1 MITFK
6 ELQKNFIADLRK
18 RGKAT
23 ATVVAYSKDIE
34 QLLNHIEN
42 LGKTV
47 AHEVKKEDIE
57 HFLENLRK
65 TSYTPKSISR
75 KINAT
80 RTFFRYLVDVKVI
93 TEDPAQLISHP
104 KLDPKKPRI
113 LSKVEYRALRDTA
126 KTDARSASMIET
138 LLQTGVRISELANIR
153 IPDIEF
159 GDEGKPGKL
168 YVPQVE
174 TKEER
179 TIPLNNVV
187 QKVIKEYIK
196 IRPESKKDNLFI
208 TKTGNPLLIRN
219 IRATI
224 DRLFKLAGI
233 EQVKVNDLRH
243 TFVVHHLR
251 MGVNI
256 THLSRIAGHKRLS
269 TTEKYLEFVEQKIE
283 NSEKLELV
291 EL

>member
-1 MITFK
+1 MDKFK
-6 ELQKNFIADLRK
+6 GFHTNFISNLKK

-23 ATVVAYSKDIE
+23 ATVVAYSKDID
-34 QLLNHIEN
+34 QLLSHIEN
-42 LGKTV
+42 LGR
-47 AHEVKKEDIE
+47 EVISDIKKEDLE
-57 HFLENLRK
+57 HFLETLRK
-65 TSYTPKSISR
+65 TNYTPKSVSR

-80 RTFFRYLVDVKVI
+80 RTFFRYLAEEKII
-93 TEDPAQLISHP
+93 TEDPAQLITHP

-113 LSKVEYRALRDTA
+113 LSKVEYRALRDAA
-126 KTDARSASMIET
+126 KTDFRSAAMVEV

-153 IPDIEF
+153 LSDIEF
-159 GDEGKPGKL
+159 GENGKVGKMH
-168 YVPQVE
+168 VPRVE

-179 TIPLNNVV
+179 NIPLNTVS
-187 QKVIKEYIK
+187 QKAIKDYLE
-196 IRPESKKDNLFI
+196 IRPKSKKDYLFI

-224 DRLFKLAGI
+224 DRLFRLAGV

-256 THLSRIAGHKRLS
+256 THLSKIAGHKRLS
-269 TTEKYLEFVEQKIE
+269 TTEKYLEFVEQRAE
-283 NSEKLELV
+283 TSEKLELV

>member
-1 MITFK
+1 MESFK
-6 ELQKNFIADLRK
+6 ALHVNFISNLK
-18 RGKAT
+18 KQGKTT
-23 ATVVAYSKDIE
+23 ATVTAYSKDIE
-34 QLLNHIEN
+34 QLLSHVEN
-42 LGKTV
+42 LGKT
-47 AHEVKKEDIE
+47 AIPTVKKEDLE
-57 HFLENLRK
+57 HFLETLRK
-65 TSYTPKSISR
+65 TNYAPKSISR

-80 RTFFRYLVDVKVI
+80 RTFFKFLAVEKVI
-93 TEDPAQLISHP
+93 AEDPSQLISHP
-104 KLDPKKPRI
+104 KIDPKKPRI
-113 LSKVEYRALRDTA
+113 LSKMEYRALRDAA
-126 KTDARSASMIET
+126 KDDARSAAMVEV

-153 IPDIEF
+153 LQDIDF
-159 GDEGKPGKL
+159 GENGKVGKL

-179 TIPLNNVV
+179 TIPLNSAV
-187 QKVIKEYIK
+187 QRAIKAYMGV
-196 IRPESKKDNLFI
+196 RPQSKRDYLLI

-224 DRLFKLAGI
+224 DRLFRLAGV
-233 EQVKVNDLRH
+233 ENTKVNDLRH

-256 THLSRIAGHKRLS
+256 AHLSKIAGHKRLS
-269 TTEKYLEFVEQKIE
+269 TTEKYLEFVDQKLE

>member
-1 MITFK
+1 MNKFDSFHA
-6 ELQKNFIADLRK
+6 NFIDILKK

-23 ATVVAYSKDIE
+23 ATVIAYSKDIE
-34 QLLNHIEN
+34 QLLSHVEN
-42 LGKTV
+42 LGKEVIT
-47 AHEVKKEDIE
+47 EVKKEDLE
-57 HFLENLRK
+57 HFLETLRN
-65 TSYTPKSISR
+65 TNYTPKSISR

-80 RTFFRYLVDVKVI
+80 RTFFKYLIDEKI
-93 TEDPAQLISHP
+93 IAEDPAQLITHP

-126 KTDARSASMIET
+126 KSDPRSAAMIET

-153 IPDIEF
+153 VSDITF
-159 GDEGKPGKL
+159 GEDSKLGKL
-168 YVPQVE
+168 HVPQVE

-179 TIPLNNVV
+179 TIPLNSVV
-187 QKVIKEYIK
+187 QKAMKDYLEV
-196 IRPESKKDNLFI
+196 RPKSKKDYLFI

-224 DRLFKLAGI
+224 DRLFRLAGV
-233 EQVKVNDLRH
+233 EQAKVNDLRH

-256 THLSRIAGHKRLS
+256 THLSKIAGHKRLS
-269 TTEKYLEFVEQKIE
+269 TTEKYLEFVEQRSE
-283 NSEKLELV
+283 NSEKLELL

>member
-1 MITFK
+1 MDKFK
-6 ELQKNFIADLRK
+6 GFHTNFISNLKK

-23 ATVVAYSKDIE
+23 ATVVAYSKDID
-34 QLLNHIEN
+34 QLLSHIEN
-42 LGKTV
+42 LGRGV
-47 AHEVKKEDIE
+47 ISDIKKEDLE
-57 HFLENLRK
+57 HFLETLRK
-65 TSYTPKSISR
+65 TNYTPKSVSR

-80 RTFFRYLVDVKVI
+80 RTFFRYLAEEKII
-93 TEDPAQLISHP
+93 TKDPAQLITHP

-113 LSKVEYRALRDTA
+113 LSKVEYRALRDAA
-126 KTDARSASMIET
+126 KTDFRSAAMVEV

-153 IPDIEF
+153 LSDIEF
-159 GDEGKPGKL
+159 GENGKAGKMH
-168 YVPQVE
+168 VPRVE

-179 TIPLNNVV
+179 NIPLNAVS
-187 QKVIKEYIK
+187 QKAIREYLE
-196 IRPESKKDNLFI
+196 IRPKSKKDYLFI

-224 DRLFKLAGI
+224 DRLFRLAGV

-256 THLSRIAGHKRLS
+256 THLSKIAGHKRLS
-269 TTEKYLEFVEQKIE
+269 TTEKYLEFVEQRAE
-283 NSEKLELV
+283 TSEKLELV